1 MSETISIRIMSPIA
15 VVWQADVTVITA
27 ENSEGVFDILP
38 DHARFMS
45 LISSKPVTVELV
57 NGETKTFS
65 FENAI
70 LFFEDNTA
78 VIYIQEMLEKLSI

>member
-1 MSETISIRIMSPIA
+1 MTQTIATKIISPVA
-15 VVWQADVTVITA
+15 VVYEVSTIAITA

-45 LISSKPVTVELV
+45 LLNQTPITLELPDLSV
-57 NGETKTFS
+57 KTFT
-65 FENAI
+65 FENAV

-78 VIYIQEMLEKLSI
+78 VIYIQETLSKTIE

>member
-1 MSETISIRIMSPIA
+1 MTQTIATKIMSPVA
-15 VVWQADVTVITA
+15 VVYEASTIAITA

-45 LISSKPVTVELV
+45 LLNQTPITLELPDLSV
-57 NGETKTFS
+57 KTFT
-65 FENAI
+65 FENAV

-78 VIYIQEMLEKLSI
+78 VIYIQETLSKTIE